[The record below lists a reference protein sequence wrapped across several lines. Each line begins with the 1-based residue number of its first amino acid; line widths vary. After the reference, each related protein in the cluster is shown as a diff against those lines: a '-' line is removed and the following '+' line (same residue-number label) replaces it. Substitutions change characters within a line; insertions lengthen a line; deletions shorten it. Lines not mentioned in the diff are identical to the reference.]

1 MTPDDGGPSGSAVV
15 RQRPHRPPWATDALI
30 TERRDEMSRPY
41 LQLAVDHASLPFSP
55 GSLLHSLA
63 GAATA
68 GIAGLIAGALA
79 ARAIR
84 SLGLHWSWSAIAL
97 AATVVLRSAL
107 GPLSLFLAT
116 ATLAATVRGR
126 RRHLEDLDAG
136 ADLAARA
143 RGRLALVDAARLA
156 VGTLAVRRRSARK
169 EWFRAG
175 EMILGRDN
183 RGALVSIPFGGA
195 RGGSHMLVV
204 GATGSGKTV
213 TETWTAVRAIERGMG
228 AVVIDPKGDCAM
240 RCELMR
246 AAARSARTFIEWTP
260 TGPNVYNP
268 YASGGETEI
277 ADKLL
282 AGERF
287 SEPHYLR
294 QAQRYLGH
302 VVRALHAAGY
312 EASLHAVAYHLD
324 PHRLEQLVREV
335 PAAGA
340 QSTLDY
346 LDSLSSRQTAELA
359 GVRDRLAIVA
369 ESDVGRWLDPSV
381 RGARKFDLREAIR
394 ERAVVYFDLAADSRP
409 LLTQM
414 LGAAIVQD
422 LTTTVAVLQ
431 RSPVST
437 VVVIDEFAS
446 IAAEQIVRLFGRARS
461 AGMSL
466 VLGTQELADLRV
478 RGRES
483 LLEQVLGNL
492 AVLLA
497 HRQVVP
503 RSAELIAALSGTA
516 GAWRTSRHGDGR
528 VTSTRASESV
538 LNADEVMRL
547 GPGVAA
553 AIVLTHESS
562 TRITRVFS
570 LESKEHR

>member
-1 MTPDDGGPSGSAVV
+1 
-15 RQRPHRPPWATDALI
+15 
-30 TERRDEMSRPY
+30 MSRSYSPFTT
-41 LQLAVDHASLPFSP
+41 DHASPPFSP
-55 GSLLHSLA
+55 GSLVHSLA

-68 GIAGLIAGALA
+68 GVAGLAVGALA

-97 AATVVLRSAL
+97 AATFLLRSAL
-107 GPLSLFLAT
+107 GPLTPVLAT
-116 ATLAATVRGR
+116 ATLTATVRSR

-143 RGRLALVDAARLA
+143 AGRFAPTDAVRLA
-156 VGTLAVRRRSARK
+156 VGALAVRRRSSRE

-175 EMILGRDN
+175 ELILGRDD

-228 AVVIDPKGDCAM
+228 AVVVDPKGDRAM
-240 RCELMR
+240 RRELAR

-260 TGPNVYNP
+260 AGPSIYNP

-302 VVRALHAAGY
+302 VVRALRTAGY
-312 EASLHAVAYHLD
+312 EVSLQAVAYHLD
-324 PHRLEQLVREV
+324 PHRLELLAREL
-335 PAAGA
+335 PSSEA

-346 LDSLSSRQTAELA
+346 LDSLSARQVAELA

-381 RGARKFDLREAIR
+381 CGAHRFDLREAIR
-394 ERAVVYFDLAADSRP
+394 SRAVVYFDLAADSRP

-422 LTTTVAVLQ
+422 LTTTIAALQ
-431 RSPVST
+431 RGPVPT
-437 VVVIDEFAS
+437 VVVIDEFAA

-461 AGMSL
+461 AGVSL
-466 VLGTQELADLRV
+466 VLGTQELADLRLP
-478 RGRES
+478 GRES

-492 AVLLA
+492 AVLVA

-503 RSAELIAALSGTA
+503 RSAELITALTGTV

-528 VTSTRASESV
+528 LTRTRTRESV
-538 LNADEVMRL
+538 LTADDVMRL
-547 GPGVAA
+547 GAGVAA
-553 AIVLTHESS
+553 TIVLGRGSGA
-562 TRITRVFS
+562 RITRVFS
-570 LESKEHR
+570 LESKERR